1 MPHIHVRHYPRDFTE
16 EQLRAIDEA
25 VTAAVTSTF
34 ATGEDT
40 VSISLEPV
48 TPEDWDSQ
56 VLAEIA
62 ARRDELIKAPGY
74 WNES

>member
-1 MPHIHVRHYPRDFTE
+1 VPHIHVRHYPRNFTDD
-16 EQLRAIDEA
+16 QLRAIDEA

-34 ATGEDT
+34 ATGEET

-48 TPEDWDSQ
+48 TPEDWGTQ
-56 VLAEIA
+56 VLAEMA
-62 ARRDELIKAPGY
+62 ARPDRLIKAPGY

>member
-1 MPHIHVRHYPRDFTE
+1 MPHIHVRHYPRDFTA

-25 VTAAVTSTF
+25 VTAAVTRTF
-34 ATGEDT
+34 ATGEET

-48 TPEDWDSQ
+48 TPEDWDTQ

-62 ARRDELIKAPGY
+62 ARPDLLVKRPGY

>member
-1 MPHIHVRHYPRDFTE
+1 MPHIHVRHYPRNFTDD
-16 EQLRAIDEA
+16 QLRAIDEA

-34 ATGEDT
+34 ATGEET

-48 TPEDWDSQ
+48 TPEDWGTQ

-62 ARRDELIKAPGY
+62 ARPDGLIKAPGY
-74 WNES
+74 RNES

>member
-1 MPHIHVRHYPRDFTE
+1 MPHIHVRHYPRNFTA
-16 EQLRAIDEA
+16 EQLREIDEA
-25 VTAAVTSTF
+25 VTAAVTRTF

-48 TPEDWDSQ
+48 TPEDWDTQ
-56 VLAEIA
+56 VLDEIA
-62 ARRDELIKAPGY
+62 ARRDLLLKAPGY